1 MRGSEIPLFQTEGSG
16 CKPKADGLQTTPL
29 LPVRESGIV
38 RLVRT
43 FTTLWAAALFLLLAS
58 CQTRDPSPSTLQVP
72 PAEQCEASG
81 GSMQPVGLTRSPA
94 CVVPTSDGG
103 KRCKDSSECD
113 GRCIVDDWDGDRPP
127 PVGTKVNG
135 TCEASN
141 LTFGCFAE
149 VRRGRIASH
158 FLCVD

>member
-1 MRGSEIPLFQTEGSG
+1 
-16 CKPKADGLQTTPL
+16 
-29 LPVRESGIV
+29 
-38 RLVRT
+38 
-43 FTTLWAAALFLLLAS
+43 
-58 CQTRDPSPSTLQVP
+58 
-72 PAEQCEASG
+72 
-81 GSMQPVGLTRSPA
+81 MQPVGLIGSRA
-94 CVVPTSDGG
+94 CVVPTSNGG

-127 PVGTKVNG
+127 SVGTKVSG

-149 VRRGRIASH
+149 VRRGRIASR